1 MSKVTLYQCFKKA
14 GMNDYG
20 ACGLLANIQ
29 AESNFKANNLQNTGN
44 RKLNM
49 TDEEYTKAIDNG
61 TYTREQFRKDG
72 QGFGLVQHTFHTR
85 KAALYDFAKKKGKSI
100 GDEQMQAEF
109 IISEIKNYKE
119 VWNVLCNANTL
130 KEASD
135 IVMLKYERPADQT
148 ATARAKRANMAVAL
162 YNELCVKTTEIRVAI
177 LKQGSK
183 GGRVKILQILLNG
196 LGYDCGEVDESF
208 GPKVLAAIKKFQKD
222 KGLTVDGS
230 VGAKT
235 WNALLND

>member
-1 MSKVTLYQCFKKA
+1 
-14 GMNDYG
+14 MNDYG

-44 RKLNM
+44 KKLGM
-49 TDEEYTKAIDNG
+49 TDEEYTKAVDNG

-72 QGFGLVQHTFHTR
+72 QGYGLVQHTFHTR

-109 IISEIKNYKE
+109 IVSEIKNYSD
-119 VWNVLCNANTL
+119 VWNVLCNAQNI

-148 ATARAKRANMAVAL
+148 VTARAKRSDMAFVL
-162 YNELCVKTTEIRVAI
+162 YNEFCVTFINVKVPV
-177 LKQGSK
+177 LKK
-183 GGRVKILQILLNG
+183 GAKGESVRMLQILLNG
-196 LGYDCGEVDESF
+196 LGCDCGEPDGSF
-208 GPKVLAAIKKFQKD
+208 GSKTETAVKKFQKE

-235 WNALLND
+235 WNALLAG